1 MRQFL
6 KYAFPVFLSITI
18 FASCQK
24 EYETIDVIDDRNVQE
39 YIQQNKLN
47 VKEYESSG
55 IYYEVVASGTGP
67 AVEYS
72 DMVPAIITTRSL
84 DGKYISIDTF
94 SVSNRYYNFLGYF
107 NPEAIRIGVKE
118 VLKKSNG
125 TIRMIIPSRLAFGRN
140 GSGDIPGNASI
151 DMTVRILDVSKI
163 ADYEDFTIKKYLQT
177 NSLTGFTKTSSG
189 LYYKIA
195 QPGTGSPITV
205 DSTIVANYTG
215 KLLNGVVFDKAAAG
229 SEATFTLKSLVKGW
243 QEALP
248 LIKQGGAIRLIV
260 PSSLAYGLQG
270 SSPSI
275 PAFSALDFEINVT
288 DVKQ

>member
-6 KYAFPVFLSITI
+6 KYAFPVFLSIVI
-18 FASCQK
+18 LASCKK
-24 EYETIDVIDDRNVQE
+24 EYETIDVIDDRSVQE

-47 VKEYESSG
+47 VQQYESSG
-55 IYYEVVASGTGP
+55 IYYQVVSPGTGP
-67 AVEYS
+67 VVEYS
-72 DMVPAIITTRSL
+72 DMVPAIITTRTL
-84 DGKYISIDTF
+84 DGKYLSIDTF
-94 SVSNRYYNFLGYF
+94 SVSNRYYNYLGYF
-107 NPEAIRIGVKE
+107 NPEAIRVGVKE

-151 DMTVRILDVSKI
+151 DMTVRILDVSKL

-195 QPGTGSPITV
+195 QPGTGSPITA

-215 KLLNGVVFDKAAAG
+215 KLLNGVVFDRAAPG
-229 SEATFTLKSLVKGW
+229 SEATFALKNLVQGW
-243 QEALP
+243 IQAIP
-248 LIKQGGAIRLIV
+248 LIKQGGSIRLLV
-260 PSSLAYGLQG
+260 PSSLAYGMQG
-270 SSPSI
+270 SSPTI
-275 PAFSALDFEINVT
+275 PAFSTLDFEINVT
-288 DVKQ
+288 DVKP

>member
-1 MRQFL
+1 MRRFL
-6 KYAFPVFLSITI
+6 KYTFPVFLSLVI
-18 FASCQK
+18 FASCKK
-24 EYETIDVIDDRNVQE
+24 EYETIDVIDDRNIQE
-39 YIQQNKLN
+39 YIQKNKLN
-47 VKEYESSG
+47 VLQYQQTG
-55 IYYEVVASGTGP
+55 IYYEVLTPGTGP
-67 AVEYS
+67 VLDYS
-72 DMVPAIITTRSL
+72 DMIPAIITTRSI
-84 DGKYISIDTF
+84 DGKYTSIDTF

-107 NPEAIRIGVKE
+107 NPEAVRLGIKE

-140 GSGDIPGNASI
+140 GSGNIPGNASI
-151 DMTVRILDVSKI
+151 DMTIRVLDISKI
-163 ADYEDFTIKKYLQT
+163 AAYEDFSIKTYLQT

-215 KLLNGVVFDKAAAG
+215 KLLNGVVFDRAAPG
-229 SEATFTLKSLVKGW
+229 SEATFPLKNLVQGW
-243 QEALP
+243 QEAIP
-248 LIKQGGAIRLIV
+248 LIKQGGSIRLLV
-260 PSSLAYGLQG
+260 PSSLAYGMQG

>member
-6 KYAFPVFLSITI
+6 KYAFPVFLSIAI

>member
-6 KYAFPVFLSITI
+6 KYTFPIFLSLLI

-24 EYETIDVIDDRNVQE
+24 QYETIDVIDDRNVQE

-47 VKEYESSG
+47 VQQYLNTG
-55 IYYEVVASGTGP
+55 IYYEVVSAGTGP
-67 AVEYS
+67 VVEYS

-84 DGKYISIDTF
+84 DGKYVSVDTF
-94 SVSNRYYNFLGYF
+94 SVSNRYYNYLGYF
-107 NPEAIRIGVKE
+107 NPEAIRLGVKE

-140 GSGDIPGNASI
+140 GSGNIPGNSSL
-151 DMTVRILDVSKI
+151 DMTVRILDVAKI
-163 ADYEDFTIKKYLQT
+163 SEYEDFTINKYLQS
-177 NSLTGFTKTSSG
+177 NALTGFTKSSTG

-195 QPGTGSPITV
+195 QPGTGSPITT

-215 KLLNGVVFDKAAAG
+215 KLLSGVVFDKAAAG
-229 SEATFTLKSLVKGW
+229 SEATFTLKTLVKGW
-243 QEALP
+243 QEAIP
-248 LIKQGGAIRLIV
+248 LIKQGGSIRLIV

-275 PAFSALDFEINVT
+275 PAFSVLDFEINVT